1 MPKLDLII
9 NLMRVGE
16 AGNQVILKDKPKKKK
31 KKKR

>member
-9 NLMRVGE
+9 NIMRIGE